1 MPSAL
6 CLARMELNG
15 VGFSNAESE
24 RLKNILQAKLRTLEE
39 EAYRLANHSFSL
51 TSREDVAQV
60 WRSWK
65 RKPTFSL
72 LIVYSSF

>member
-1 MPSAL
+1 ML

-15 VGFSNAESE
+15 LGFSESQSE
-24 RLKNILQAKLRTLEE
+24 HLKNILQAKLRTLEE

-60 WRSWK
+60 
-65 RKPTFSL
+65 
-72 LIVYSSF
+72 

>member
-1 MPSAL
+1 ML

-15 VGFSNAESE
+15 LGFSDAESE
-24 RLKNILQAKLRTLEE
+24 HLKNILQAKLGTLEE

-60 WRSWK
+60 
-65 RKPTFSL
+65 
-72 LIVYSSF
+72 

>member
-1 MPSAL
+1 MPSVL

-15 VGFSNAESE
+15 VGFSDAESE
-24 RLKNILQAKLRTLEE
+24 LLKNILQAKLRTLEE

-60 WRSWK
+60 RG
-65 RKPTFSL
+65 RK
-72 LIVYSSF
+72 

>member
-1 MPSAL
+1 ML

-15 VGFSNAESE
+15 LGFSDAQSE
-24 RLKNILQAKLRTLEE
+24 HLKNILQAKLRTLEE

-60 WRSWK
+60 
-65 RKPTFSL
+65 
-72 LIVYSSF
+72 

>member
-1 MPSAL
+1 MPSVL

-15 VGFSNAESE
+15 LGFSDAESE
-24 RLKNILQAKLRTLEE
+24 HLKNILRAKLRTLEE

-60 WRSWK
+60 
-65 RKPTFSL
+65 RKE
-72 LIVYSSF
+72 LISHLFLRLINNNM

>member
-1 MPSAL
+1 MPSVL

-15 VGFSNAESE
+15 VGFSDAESE

-39 EAYRLANHSFSL
+39 EAYRLASHSFSL

-60 WRSWK
+60 RGRK
-65 RKPTFSL
+65 R
-72 LIVYSSF
+72 

>member
-1 MPSAL
+1 MPSVL

-15 VGFSNAESE
+15 LGFSDAESE
-24 RLKNILQAKLRTLEE
+24 HLKNILQAKLRTLEE

-60 WRSWK
+60 
-65 RKPTFSL
+65 RKE
-72 LIVYSSF
+72 LISHLFLRLINNNM